1 MRKLSL
7 WILIGGV
14 LLGAA
19 ACASSGASSTSGAPP
34 ASNVAGRWAGP
45 WVFEPSS
52 AGNGQVSLSITQDG
66 RQLKGTIEHIEGP
79 HRGRA
84 GFFNGIMSG
93 NDIQITGPDATGWL
107 KVSGNE
113 MTGTINGILPARL
126 TLRKQ

>member
-14 LLGAA
+14 LLGLA
-19 ACASSGASSTSGAPP
+19 ACASSGPSTASGAPP

-45 WVFEPSS
+45 WVFDPSS
-52 AGNGQVSLSITQDG
+52 AGSGEVTLSITQDG
-66 RQLKGTIEHIEGP
+66 RQLKGTIEHIQGP

-84 GFFNGIMSG
+84 GFFNGVMSG

-107 KVSGNE
+107 KVDGNQ